1 MRTGCGREGGS
12 QGPSTCVGLEVLWC
26 NHDYEADGPL
36 ISEHLIGPPAD
47 GAHAFHGGDAIVGDE
62 HLDRGKGQGAC
73 AGGYMLSQPSSHL

>member
-1 MRTGCGREGGS
+1 MRTGRGREGGS